1 MNNMSDNPFSLSGKN
16 VLVTGASSGIGKVTA
31 IECSKMGATVII
43 TGRNQERLDET
54 FSSLVGTGHKQI
66 VADLTLENELEKLVE
81 QLPVLDGCVNN
92 AGIGIT
98 VPIQFFSMENMEKIY
113 QTNFFAPVLL
123 TRLLIKKKKM
133 GKPSSIVFTSSISH
147 MLREAGNGI
156 YGCSKASLETFM
168 KFAAKEFAIKKIRCN
183 SVNPGMVHTP
193 LIHEGT
199 LSKEQL
205 EEDMKKYPLKRY
217 GEPLD
222 IAYGIIYLLSDAS
235 SWVTGHTLVID
246 GGRTL

>member
-1 MNNMSDNPFSLSGKN
+1 MNTMLNNPFLLTGKTI
-16 VLVTGASSGIGKVTA
+16 LVTGASSGIGRATA

-54 FSSLVGTGHKQI
+54 FSSLEGGGHKQI
-66 VADLTLENELEKLVE
+66 IADLTLEKELENLVE

-92 AGIGIT
+92 AGIGVT
-98 VPIQFFSMENMEKIY
+98 LPIQFFTIDNLDNIY
-113 QTNFFAPVLL
+113 RTNFFAPVLL
-123 TRLLIKKKKM
+123 TKLLVKKKRM

-147 MLREAGNGI
+147 MVREAGSGI

-168 KFAAKEFAIKKIRCN
+168 KFAAKEFAIKNIRCN

-217 GEPLD
+217 GDPLD